1 MIESVGSLIHQA
13 ATIRADFPILC
24 QPARES
30 RPAVAFLDN
39 ASTTQKPQSV
49 IDTISDFYQRYNANI
64 HRGIYELSEAATNA
78 FEGVRKQAAQFIN
91 AASPREIVFVRNT
104 TEAINLV
111 AQSWGR
117 ANLKAGDRIALT
129 AMEHHS
135 NIVPWQL
142 IAEERGAELVVIQVT
157 PEGRLDPG
165 SFELA
170 MAKQPK
176 LLALTHVSNAVG
188 VANPVASLIA
198 RAHAAGALVLI
209 DGAQSAPH
217 MPVDVQDLDCDFF
230 AFSGHKMLGPTG
242 VGVLY
247 GKKHLLDSMPPFM
260 TGGSM
265 IRKVTLEKST
275 WADTPNKFE
284 AGTPAIGDVI
294 GFGAALTYL
303 EAIGMEHI
311 RELEQALG
319 EYLLEAL
326 KRVPGLTVVGPDI
339 MEDRTA
345 VVSFTIDGLHPHD
358 VASILDEDNV
368 AVRAGHHCAQ
378 PLLEMLE
385 VFTTTRAS
393 AYIYNTTDDIDRLAT
408 SLDRAYR
415 VFHQGR

>member
-13 ATIRADFPILC
+13 ATIRADFPVLC
-24 QPARES
+24 QPPRES
-30 RPAVAFLDN
+30 RAPVAFLDN

-49 IDTISDFYQRYNANI
+49 IDCTSDFYQRYNANI

-78 FEGVRKQAAQFIN
+78 FESVRKHTVQFIN
-91 AASPREIVFVRNT
+91 ASSAREIVFVRNT

-117 ANLKAGDRIALT
+117 ANLKPGDRIAFT

-142 IAEERGAELVVIQVT
+142 IAEEKGAELVVVQVT
-157 PEGRLDPG
+157 PDGRLDPG
-165 SFELA
+165 SFEAAL
-170 MAKQPK
+170 AKQPK
-176 LLALTHVSNAVG
+176 LIALTHVSNAIG
-188 VANPVASLIA
+188 TINPVKHLIA
-198 RAHAAGALVLI
+198 QSHAAGALVLV

-242 VGVLY
+242 AGVLF
-247 GKKHLLDSMPPFM
+247 GKKHLLDAMPPYM

-294 GFGAALTYL
+294 GLGAALTYL
-303 EAIGMEHI
+303 ETIGMHHI
-311 RELEQALG
+311 QELEHALG
-319 EYLLEAL
+319 DYLLDAL
-326 KRVPGLTVVGPDI
+326 SRVPGLKIVGPATMDG
-339 MEDRTA
+339 RTA
-345 VVSFTIDGLHPHD
+345 VVSFTIDGVHPHD

-378 PLLEMLE
+378 PLLEVLE

-393 AYIYNTTDDIDRLAT
+393 LYIYNTPDDVDRLAM

-415 VFHQGR
+415 IFH